1 MLKQAFSAARAP
13 RSPSSSALGIPRTSS
28 PPLRSRSHSPAA
40 PRSRASSHS
49 PCRPAT
55 PASVRLLHT
64 SSSRSSSISQTLENA
79 VEPPQPSPTLQKI
92 AAAAAAGVK
101 SVRSAAAGAG
111 RNPVRTTAGPLVYY
125 EDLLASGKLRAD
137 EHQRSIVMLLQDLYE
152 RVIKYQPPPVVSVKL
167 EDYDVGN
174 QKVHHVGVEAVGRAG
189 SIVGILSDL
198 FSSHKKAPAQEIEAK
213 LGPQGLYL
221 WGDVGTGKTM
231 VMDLFYNSIPI
242 ERKRRIHFHA
252 FMHDV
257 HRRIHAA
264 RTALNVKHQQQF
276 DAIPPIAQ
284 ELANEAW
291 LLCFDELQVTD
302 ISDAMILRFE
312 YMRGFGVGGNA
323 HLVVLARRRLFTELF
338 NRGTV
343 MVTTSNRPPDDLY
356 KNGIQRSSF
365 VPTIDLLKERCL
377 VHTLN
382 SGIDYRRQKR
392 EKVGVFMCP
401 LNEETKAAEAEA
413 WRRLT
418 HGQEVKPRSLQFLG
432 RSLDVPEATDSGC
445 AKVSFAELCGEAHS
459 AADYLELVKHFRVVM
474 VTDVPTMTL
483 TQRNEARRFITLLD
497 ALYENRVA
505 LLMSADAD
513 DIAGLFS
520 SDAGHN
526 ADVGGGVHNS
536 NRLLMDDLNL
546 GTDHLS
552 SPIFTGA
559 EETFAFQRAVSR
571 LVEMQSVD
579 WVGKE
584 VHDRLTSP
592 LL

>member
-1 MLKQAFSAARAP
+1 MLKQAVSAARAP
-13 RSPSSSALGIPRTSS
+13 RSPSSSALGIPRTTT
-28 PPLRSRSHSPAA
+28 PPLRSRSHSPAT
-40 PRSRASSHS
+40 PRSRTSSQS
-49 PCRPAT
+49 PCRPAS
-55 PASVRLLHT
+55 PASVRL
-64 SSSRSSSISQTLENA
+64 TLESA
-79 VEPPQPSPTLQKI
+79 VEPLQPSPTLQKI
-92 AAAAAAGVK
+92 AAAAAASVK
-101 SVRSAAAGAG
+101 SVKSAAAGAG

-137 EHQRSIVMLLQDLYE
+137 EHQRSIVMLLQDMYE
-152 RVIKYQPPPVVSVKL
+152 RVILYQPPPVVPVKL

-198 FSSHKKAPAQEIEAK
+198 FSSQKKAPAQSIEAK

-302 ISDAMILRFE
+302 ISDAMILR
-312 YMRGFGVGGNA
+312 
-323 HLVVLARRRLFTELF
+323 RLFTELF

-401 LNEETKAAEAEA
+401 LNGETKAAEAEA

-418 HGQEVKPRSLQFLG
+418 HGEEVKPRSLQFLG
-432 RSLDVPEATDSGC
+432 RSLDIPEATVSGC
-445 AKVSFAELCGEAHS
+445 AKLSFAELCGEAHS

-483 TQRNEARRFITLLD
+483 TQRNEARRFITLID

-520 SDAGHN
+520 SDAGQH

-536 NRLLMDDLNL
+536 HRLLMDDLNL

-579 WVGKE
+579 VSAE
-584 VHDRLTSP
+584 
-592 LL
+592 